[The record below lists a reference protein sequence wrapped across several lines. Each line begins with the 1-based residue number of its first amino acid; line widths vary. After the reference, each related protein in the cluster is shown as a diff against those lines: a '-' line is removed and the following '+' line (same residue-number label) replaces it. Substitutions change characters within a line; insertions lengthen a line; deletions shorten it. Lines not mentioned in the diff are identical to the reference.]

1 MHDGGTDGSR
11 MKQSEIARALGLS
24 KTTVSRAISGKGR
37 VGEETRE
44 EIMRYIKSME
54 AEKNPDSAPT
64 YNLGVALPAD
74 DYIKTSTYFSECLY
88 GICEA
93 AAHFK
98 YNVLIVKAMED
109 NISEIVNVVEGK
121 KVDAMILVR
130 YMENDKAIQYLKS
143 MKFPTGL
150 AGRCEEDWV
159 IQVDID
165 NEGAVE
171 DIMTMMVNKGFKRFA
186 LIVEEITNLVNRKRQ
201 EGFLSALFKNGITE
215 NKQYIYRAKVSEEVL
230 GMILQDIIS
239 NKTDCIVCGD
249 DELGTKVLSWLQG
262 EGYRVPADVAIFALY
277 NSPVLNLMRPSVTA
291 IDVSTRLVGLELG
304 KQMCNYLQGKSYQ
317 KKTLMDYKILIKKST
332 GKI

>member
-1 MHDGGTDGSR
+1 

-74 DYIKTSTYFSECLY
+74 DYIKTSTYFSECLH

-171 DIMTMMVNKGFKRFA
+171 DVMTMMVNKGFKRFA

>member
-1 MHDGGTDGSR
+1 

-74 DYIKTSTYFSECLY
+74 NYIKTSTYFSECLY

>member
-1 MHDGGTDGSR
+1 
-11 MKQSEIARALGLS
+11 MKQSEIAKALGLS

-54 AEKNPDSAPT
+54 TEKNPDFALT

-74 DYIKTSTYFSECLY
+74 DYIKTNTYFSECLY

-98 YNVLIVKAMED
+98 YNVLIVKSMED

-130 YMENDKAIQYLKS
+130 HMENDRAIRYLKS
-143 MKFPTGL
+143 MNFPTGL
-150 AGRCEEDWV
+150 AGRCEEDWI

-171 DIMTMMVNKGFKRFA
+171 DIVTMMVNKGFKRFA
-186 LIVEEITNLVNRKRQ
+186 LILEEITNLVNRKRQ

-215 NKQYIYRAKVSEEVL
+215 NKQYIYRTKVSEEVL

-249 DELGTKVLSWLQG
+249 DELGIKVLSWLQG

-304 KQMCNYLQGKSYQ
+304 KQMCNYLQGKCYQ

-332 GKI
+332 GKN